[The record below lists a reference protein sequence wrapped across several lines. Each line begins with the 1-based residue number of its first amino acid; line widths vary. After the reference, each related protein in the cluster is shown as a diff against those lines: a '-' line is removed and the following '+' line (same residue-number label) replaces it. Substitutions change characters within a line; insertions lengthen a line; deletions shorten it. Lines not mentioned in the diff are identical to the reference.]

1 MQIAI
6 GLGFTAIYF
15 VVFRFLILHFDLPT
29 PGRTDDGGEDK
40 LFTKAEYKAKKEMEK
55 KGIAGGADA
64 LKAQVF
70 LDCLGGPD
78 NIREVT
84 NCATRLRVSVADES
98 LVSTSDADFKNA
110 GALGLVRK
118 GKAFQV
124 IVGMDV
130 PQVRERFETMVNEAK
145 TLS

>member
-1 MQIAI
+1 MHN
-6 GLGFTAIYF
+6 
-15 VVFRFLILHFDLPT
+15 R
-29 PGRTDDGGEDK
+29 
-40 LFTKAEYKAKKEMEK
+40 
-55 KGIAGGADA
+55 
-64 LKAQVF
+64 
-70 LDCLGGPD
+70 
-78 NIREVT
+78 
-84 NCATRLRVSVADES
+84 ATRLRVSVADES
-98 LVSTSDADFKNA
+98 LVSPSDADFKSA

>member
-1 MQIAI
+1 M
-6 GLGFTAIYF
+6 
-15 VVFRFLILHFDLPT
+15 
-29 PGRTDDGGEDK
+29 
-40 LFTKAEYKAKKEMEK
+40 
-55 KGIAGGADA
+55 
-64 LKAQVF
+64 
-70 LDCLGGPD
+70 
-78 NIREVT
+78 N

-98 LVSTSDADFKNA
+98 LVSPSDAEFKSA
-110 GALGLVRK
+110 GALGVVRK